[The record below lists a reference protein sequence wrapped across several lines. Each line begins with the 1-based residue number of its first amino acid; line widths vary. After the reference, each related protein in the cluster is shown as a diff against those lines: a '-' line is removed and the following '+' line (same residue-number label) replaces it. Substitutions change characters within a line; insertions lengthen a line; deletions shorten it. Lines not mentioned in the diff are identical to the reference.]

1 MEPLSPNDPLWKLLG
16 QARPVEPRS
25 NFTAH
30 VLREARNTAQETGWW
45 ARVTGDLSAW
55 IASLRRPA
63 LISATAFA
71 VVTLLA
77 MLLDRSVSTQLEVAV
92 VPPVIQPVA
101 DEEMALIAN
110 DSSLPFENL
119 NHVEALVAM
128 DDTSS
133 LSDSEIAFLLY

>member
-16 QARPVEPRS
+16 QAPPVEPRS

-30 VLREARNTAQETGWW
+30 VLREARNTAQDTGWW
-45 ARVTGDLSAW
+45 ARMTGDFSAW
-55 IASLRRPA
+55 MASLRRPA
-63 LISATAFA
+63 LIGATAFA

-77 MLLDRSVSTQLEVAV
+77 MVLDRPTQVQPEVAV
-92 VPPVIQPVA
+92 VPTVIQPVA
-101 DEEMALIAN
+101 DEEMALIVN

-119 NHVEALVAM
+119 DHVEALVAM